1 MRHPC
6 FSAEASRKWGRVHL
20 PVAPA
25 CNLLCGYC
33 DRRTD
38 CPNESRPGVASWLMS
53 PEEAAEHLEKIM
65 RDMNNISVVG
75 IAGPGDPLAS
85 PELTLETLRLVRA
98 RRPEI
103 MICLSSNGLALA
115 EHWPDLYGLGVR
127 HVTLTINAVD
137 PAIGGRIYQSVNH
150 GGQCLKG
157 EEGAA
162 LLLSRQKAALTMLKK
177 YEIQVKVN
185 TVIIPGFND
194 YHVPEV
200 ARFAASHN
208 AALMNCL
215 ALIPISGTALGEVK
229 APGPGLMAAIRD
241 SAEKYLPQMR
251 HCGRCRADAAGLL
264 PSGGPMA
271 SPEPA
276 AFCA

>member
-6 FSAEASRKWGRVHL
+6 FSAEAGRKWGRVHL

-38 CPNESRPGVASWLMS
+38 CPNESRPGVASCLMS

-65 RDMNNISVVG
+65 RDMDNISVVG
-75 IAGPGDPLAS
+75 LAGPGDPLAS

-98 RRPEI
+98 RHPEL
-103 MICLSSNGLALA
+103 MSCLSSNGLALA
-115 EHWPDLYGLGVR
+115 EHWPDLYKLGVR

-137 PAIGGRIYQSVNH
+137 PAIGGRIYQSVSY
-150 GGQCLKG
+150 GGQRLKG

-162 LLLSRQKAALTMLKK
+162 LLLARQEAALTMLKK

-185 TVIIPGFND
+185 TVIISGIND
-194 YHVPEV
+194 DHALEV
-200 ARFAASHN
+200 ARFAAAHN
-208 AALMNCL
+208 VALMNCL
-215 ALIPISGTALGEVK
+215 AMIPISGTALGAVK
-229 APGPGLMAAIRD
+229 APGHRLMAAIRD

-264 PSGGPMA
+264 A
-271 SPEPA
+271 STAPATAPEPA